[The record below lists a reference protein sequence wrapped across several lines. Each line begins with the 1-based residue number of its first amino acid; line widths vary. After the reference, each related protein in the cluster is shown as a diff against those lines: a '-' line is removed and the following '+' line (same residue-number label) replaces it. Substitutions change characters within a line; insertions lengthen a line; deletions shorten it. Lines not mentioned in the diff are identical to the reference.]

1 MSQRCCRFC
10 QKEFEASRFHPEQAA
25 CAEPLCQRRRREEN
39 RRQKLA
45 SDPEYRQVCC
55 DSARKW
61 RARHS
66 DYWSR
71 YRTAK
76 PDSVERNRQCQQQR
90 DLRRRL
96 KNLAN
101 NNSARQVKS
110 FTAEVWWLGSGSD
123 DLANNNLAPSK
134 LLVIEPISSVIPPS
148 KTACK
153 QQLFGPP
160 PAFA

>member
-1 MSQRCCRFC
+1 MSQRRCRFC
-10 QKEFEASRFHPEQAA
+10 QRDFEASRFHPEQAV
-25 CAEPLCQRRRREEN
+25 CSEPSCQRRRRQEN

-71 YRTAK
+71 YRTSN
-76 PDSVERNRQCQQQR
+76 PDSVERNRLCQQQR
-90 DLRRRL
+90 DLRRQL
-96 KNLAN
+96 AHLAN

-110 FTAEVWWLGSGSD
+110 FMAEVWWLGPGSGN
-123 DLANNNLAPSK
+123 LANNNLAPSK
-134 LLVIEPISSVIPPS
+134 LLVVEPVGSATPAPEA
-148 KTACK
+148 ACK
-153 QQLFGPP
+153 QQLFGSP